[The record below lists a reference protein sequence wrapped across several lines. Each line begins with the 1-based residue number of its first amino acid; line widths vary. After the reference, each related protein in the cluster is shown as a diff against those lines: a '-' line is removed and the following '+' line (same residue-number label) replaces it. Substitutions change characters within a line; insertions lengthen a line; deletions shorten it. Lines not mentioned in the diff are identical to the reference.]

1 MKGGFFVPYDG
12 FVMNKFINQ
21 AQFIVGSFLKNIYYK
36 KNTMYFSFSNV
47 DLKISLNPNFS
58 YMTFER
64 RMLSQDMKKHY
75 FVDFLR
81 SRIKNSKILSFE
93 QFGFERTAKLVLEKN
108 DEIGVTHKYEIYT
121 DIMGKHSNIIIVE
134 NNKILDAYRRITTRY
149 RNIIPG
155 EKFKLFEGSKIN
167 PKTDLDKLF
176 SFAKAFDGKKSE
188 FIFKNIQGFSKIT
201 ANEVLY
207 RANLEDKKFSCDDL
221 EIIVKT
227 VEELMREFEENKL
240 YIYFENN
247 QPFEISAF
255 KLNHL
260 GMEYKILDDISKAI
274 SFFFEWIEQKSY
286 LFQVKKNLE
295 NIVIKKIEKLENILT
310 KIEKEI
316 RKNSDYEKYKKWGE
330 LLKAYFYRINDFQ
343 KEVELED
350 WNTGEKINIPLEKDK
365 NPIENANNY
374 FRIYNRKKNKLKG
387 LLERKEYLEKE
398 LDYLYQLWYSIN
410 EIENTK
416 DVEEIKK
423 ELIEYGLIKEKK
435 GKRKKKI
442 EKSLPRKTIY
452 NGFTIYI
459 GKNNR
464 QNDELVKKSSKEDIW
479 LHSHGMPG
487 AHVVIKSEGKDID
500 METLKFAAQLAAG
513 YSKGKNS
520 TNVPV
525 DYTKIKHV
533 RKTKDLKPGMV
544 LYDNYKT
551 IYVNPRRLEDV
562 QSCF

>member
-1 MKGGFFVPYDG
+1 MPYDG

-260 GMEYKILDDISKAI
+260 GMEYKNLDDISKAI

-374 FRIYNRKKNKLKG
+374 FRIYNRKKTKLKG

>member
-134 NNKILDAYRRITTRY
+134 NNKVLDAYRRITTRY

-155 EKFKLFEGSKIN
+155 EKFKLFKGSKIN

-176 SFAKAFDGKKSE
+176 SFAKAFNGKKSE

-562 QSCF
+562 

>member
-1 MKGGFFVPYDG
+1 MPYDG

-108 DEIGVTHKYEIYT
+108 DEIGVTHNYEIYT
-121 DIMGKHSNIIIVE
+121 DIMGKHTNIIIVE

-155 EKFKLFEGSKIN
+155 EKFKLFKGSKIN

-330 LLKAYFYRINDFQ
+330 LLKAYFYQINDFQ

-374 FRIYNRKKNKLKG
+374 FRIYNRKKTKLKG

-562 QSCF
+562 

>member
-1 MKGGFFVPYDG
+1 MPYDG

-93 QFGFERTAKLVLEKN
+93 QFDFERTAKLVLEKN

-374 FRIYNRKKNKLKG
+374 FRIYNRKKTKLKG

-562 QSCF
+562 

>member
-1 MKGGFFVPYDG
+1 MPYDG

-176 SFAKAFDGKKSE
+176 SFAKAFNGKKSE

-374 FRIYNRKKNKLKG
+374 FRIYNRKKTKLKG

>member
-155 EKFKLFEGSKIN
+155 EKFKLFKGSKIN

-330 LLKAYFYRINDFQ
+330 LLKAYFYQINDFQ

-374 FRIYNRKKNKLKG
+374 FRIYNRKKTKLKG

-562 QSCF
+562 

>member
-374 FRIYNRKKNKLKG
+374 FRIYNRKKTKLKG

>member
-374 FRIYNRKKNKLKG
+374 FRIYNRKKTKLKG

-562 QSCF
+562 

>member
-1 MKGGFFVPYDG
+1 MPYDG

-176 SFAKAFDGKKSE
+176 SFAKAFNGKKSE

-295 NIVIKKIEKLENILT
+295 NIIIKKIEKLENILT

-374 FRIYNRKKNKLKG
+374 FRIYNRKKTKLKG

>member
-1 MKGGFFVPYDG
+1 MPYDG

-374 FRIYNRKKNKLKG
+374 FRIYNRKKTKLKG

>member
-1 MKGGFFVPYDG
+1 MPYDG

-155 EKFKLFEGSKIN
+155 EKFKLFKGSKIN

-330 LLKAYFYRINDFQ
+330 LLKAYFYQINDFQ

-374 FRIYNRKKNKLKG
+374 FRIYNRKKTKLKG

-562 QSCF
+562 

>member
-1 MKGGFFVPYDG
+1 MPYDG

-330 LLKAYFYRINDFQ
+330 LLKAYFYQINDFQ

-374 FRIYNRKKNKLKG
+374 FRIYNRKKTKLKG

-562 QSCF
+562 

>member
-1 MKGGFFVPYDG
+1 MPYDG

-58 YMTFER
+58 YMTFEK

-93 QFGFERTAKLVLEKN
+93 QFDFERTAKLVLEKN

-155 EKFKLFEGSKIN
+155 EKFKLFKGSKIN

-330 LLKAYFYRINDFQ
+330 LLKAYFYQINDFQ

-374 FRIYNRKKNKLKG
+374 FRIYNRKKTKLKG

-562 QSCF
+562 

>member
-1 MKGGFFVPYDG
+1 MPYDG

-155 EKFKLFEGSKIN
+155 EKFKLFKGSKIN

-374 FRIYNRKKNKLKG
+374 FRIYNRKKTKLKG

-562 QSCF
+562 

>member
-1 MKGGFFVPYDG
+1 MPYDG

-93 QFGFERTAKLVLEKN
+93 QFGFERIAKLVLEKN

-374 FRIYNRKKNKLKG
+374 FRIYNRKKTKLKG

>member
-1 MKGGFFVPYDG
+1 MPYDG

-374 FRIYNRKKNKLKG
+374 FRIYNRKKTKLKG

-562 QSCF
+562 

>member
-1 MKGGFFVPYDG
+1 MPYDG

-93 QFGFERTAKLVLEKN
+93 QFDFERTAKLVLEKN

-155 EKFKLFEGSKIN
+155 EKFKLFKGSKIN

-374 FRIYNRKKNKLKG
+374 FRIYNRKKTKLKG

-562 QSCF
+562 

>member
-1 MKGGFFVPYDG
+1 MPYDG

-58 YMTFER
+58 YMTFEK

-93 QFGFERTAKLVLEKN
+93 QFDFERTAKLVLEKN

-207 RANLEDKKFSCDDL
+207 RANLEDKKFSFDDL

-330 LLKAYFYRINDFQ
+330 LLKAYFYQINDFQ

-374 FRIYNRKKNKLKG
+374 FRIYNRKKTKLKG

-562 QSCF
+562 

>member
-1 MKGGFFVPYDG
+1 MPYDG

-155 EKFKLFEGSKIN
+155 EKFKLFKGSKIN

-176 SFAKAFDGKKSE
+176 SFAKAFNGKKSE

-374 FRIYNRKKNKLKG
+374 FRIYNRKKTKLKG